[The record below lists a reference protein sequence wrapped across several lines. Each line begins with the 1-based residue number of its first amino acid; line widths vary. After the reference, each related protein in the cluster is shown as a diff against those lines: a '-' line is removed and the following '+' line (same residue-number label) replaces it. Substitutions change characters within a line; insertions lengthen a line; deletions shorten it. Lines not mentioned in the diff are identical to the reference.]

1 MFGDHL
7 LSLSLHHKTKELVLQ
22 MKSLELGEA
31 EQLILDQ
38 MMKTQVSN
46 KSLCIEVM
54 EVNFNISLR

>member
-1 MFGDHL
+1 
-7 LSLSLHHKTKELVLQ
+7 

-54 EVNFNISLR
+54 EVNFNISLRQ